1 MLRKLFHR
9 LRASLRRG
17 KIERQIDAEMRFH
30 LEMETA
36 ENIRRGMSEEEARRA
51 ALLSFGGVERV
62 KEAYRDLSRF
72 RRLEEFWQD
81 LRYGA
86 RMLRK
91 NPGFTVVAILTLAL
105 GIGANTAIFSVVNV
119 ILLKPVPYYDPQR
132 VVWVTLSVNGDDN
145 GHAAAQ
151 PYLNWQAESK
161 SFEHLVAFIS
171 ASINWTGGGE
181 PQRLSSVWVTANTFS
196 ELGVAPLLGRA
207 FTPEEDRP
215 GGERVALLSHA
226 FWTRS
231 FGGDPDIIGQSLK
244 LDGQSRTVIGIM
256 PPEFRFLRDGG
267 FLGEIDV
274 WAPLAIDVEREL
286 KANGS
291 NIVNVIGRLK
301 PGFTPEQAQAELT
314 LILRRIYPKLPP
326 GVVLQARVT
335 PLSEM
340 LVGNLRRGTLTLFG
354 AVGFVLLIACANVAN
369 LLLGRAAM
377 RQKEMAVRAAMGAG
391 RGRLVRQMLT
401 ESLLLS
407 MLGGGIGLLLATLG
421 VKALVASVPDT
432 LAHLRLS
439 GLDSATLGFTF
450 LATLLT
456 GVAAGVIPALQTSRI
471 NLNETLKE
479 GSRNVAALRSRS
491 GRISPTLVI
500 GELALTLALLAGAGL
515 LIKSFLR
522 LLAVAPGYD
531 PKNLLTMMAPL
542 DNAKYPPGSEQ
553 MRAFYREALTRIK
566 VVPGVEAVATA
577 SGLPLTGWSGGV
589 FLNIEGRELPPG
601 WKQPVVEV
609 SEVSPDYFRVMG
621 MRLIAGRGFTD
632 QDDEN
637 SPRVIVI
644 NETLASRHFGG
655 EYPIG
660 KRILFGS
667 LNNKVAHTIIGVVS
681 DVKRYGLESEV
692 LPEIYEPYPQAP
704 GFPGIMK
711 LTVRTTGDPLNLV
724 AAARR
729 QIWAVD
735 ADQPIIN
742 VMTMTQRLAESVAPR
757 RFQTLLFGVFA
768 AVALM
773 LAAVGVYG
781 VISHSVSRRTH
792 EIGVRMAL
800 GARPRNVLLMVIRQ
814 GMTLALVGVAIG
826 LAASLAL
833 TRVMS
838 SLLFNV
844 KATDP
849 ATFTGISLLL
859 AGAAFLAAYL
869 PARRATKIDPMVALR
884 HD

>member
-17 KIERQIDAEMRFH
+17 KIERQMDAEMRFH
-30 LEMETA
+30 LDMETA
-36 ENIRRGMSEEEARRA
+36 ENIRRGMSEEEARLASR
-51 ALLSFGGVERV
+51 LSFGGVEQT
-62 KEAYRDLSRF
+62 KEAYRDIALF
-72 RRLEEFWQD
+72 RRLEDLWKD

-91 NPGFTVVAILTLAL
+91 NPGFAFVAVITLAL

-119 ILLKPVPYYDPQR
+119 VLLKPVPYYDPQR
-132 VVWVTLSVNGDDN
+132 MVWVTIAVKGNDN

-151 PYLNWQAESK
+151 PYLNWQSQSK

-171 ASINWTGGGE
+171 ASINWTGRGE

-196 ELGVAPLLGRA
+196 ALGVTPQLGRA
-207 FTPEEDRP
+207 FNPEEDRP
-215 GGERVALLSHA
+215 GGASVALLSHA

-231 FGGDPDIIGQSLK
+231 FGGDPDIIGQSLM

-256 PPEFRFLRDGG
+256 PPEFRFLQDGG

-274 WAPLAIDVEREL
+274 WAPLAIDVDREL

-291 NIVNVIGRLK
+291 NIVNVVGRLK
-301 PGFTPEQAQAELT
+301 PGFKPEQAQAELT
-314 LILRRIYPKLPP
+314 LILHQIYPKIPAE
-326 GVVLQARVT
+326 VVQARVT

-377 RQKEMAVRAAMGAG
+377 REKEMAVRAALGAG
-391 RGRLVRQMLT
+391 RWRLVRQTLT

-407 MLGGGIGLLLATLG
+407 MLGGAIGLLLAALG

-439 GLDSATLGFTF
+439 GVDGATLGFTF
-450 LATLLT
+450 LVTLLT

-479 GSRNVAALRSRS
+479 GARNVATLRRRS
-491 GRISPTLVI
+491 GRISPALVI

-531 PKNLLTMMAPL
+531 PENLLTMILPL
-542 DNAKYPPGSEQ
+542 DEAKYQTGSPQ
-553 MRAFYREALTRIK
+553 LKSFHREALARIQAI
-566 VVPGVEAVATA
+566 PGVKAVATG
-577 SGLPLTGWSGGV
+577 SGLPLAGRPGGV
-589 FLNIEGRELPPG
+589 FLNIEGREPVHG
-601 WKQPVVEV
+601 WSRPIVEV
-609 SEVSPDYFRVMG
+609 SNISPDYFRVMG
-621 MRLIAGRGFTD
+621 MRLRAGRGFTE
-632 QDDEN
+632 QDN
-637 SPRVIVI
+637 KNAPGVVII
-644 NETLASRHFGG
+644 NETLARRYFSG
-655 EYPIG
+655 EDPIG
-660 KRILFGS
+660 KRIFYG
-667 LNNKVAHTIIGVVS
+667 NRPTMYTIVGVAS
-681 DVKRYGLESEV
+681 DVKRFGLEAEV
-692 LPEIYEPYPQAP
+692 LPEIYEPYSQVEYG
-704 GFPGIMK
+704 GFMRFA
-711 LTVRTTGDPLNLV
+711 VRTDGDPLDL
-724 AAARR
+724 AATVRR
-729 QIWAVD
+729 QIWAID

-742 VMTMTQRLAESVAPR
+742 VMTMEQRLAESVALR
-757 RFQTLLFGVFA
+757 RFQMLLFGVFA

-800 GARPRNVLLMVIRQ
+800 GAEPRDVLLIVVRQ
-814 GMTLALVGVAIG
+814 GMSLALVGVAIG

-838 SLLFNV
+838 SLLFDV

-849 ATFTGISLLL
+849 ATFASISLLL
-859 AGAAFLAAYL
+859 AGVAFLAAYL
-869 PARRATKIDPMVALR
+869 PARRATKVDPMVALR